1 MQSWLNDIYK
11 LLRSDMIASALLMI
25 EQNIDPKCYDLK
37 KRCDSLFFVCKQYYS
52 YSDKSFGSSI
62 ISNVLSLADDV
73 SMGQVHPK
81 SLESDA
87 LNELLKSDDFRT
99 IGSAS
104 NDTALSEVF
113 SAIVYSRPLSNSN
126 ISNIQDIFFSDS
138 NLDAFS
144 RDVITYALL
153 IRCLRS
159 FDSQIFYVLL
169 SIGTPVA
176 YVAVAALY
184 VVYAERISIDEKLSY
199 ECDTLEGNSSFIYA
213 LFYIYV
219 SSRTIPVAD
228 DFHNNLLPK
237 LLRQNMEIL
246 KNHNPD
252 DLESSG
258 MVKYMECF
266 NELNK
271 KGIDVYYDTFRQMKF
286 FPFFTEPA
294 HWFFSLDFRYHLI
307 AGEFPAEVENISRAL
322 GRSSICD
329 SDRYSLLFT
338 MKGADMTS
346 VSSMLSSYGINKAD
360 ELVEQLDDRE
370 DWQGHGTV
378 STNELVRFSVMNLF
392 RFFKLSRDTMGAK
405 SPFDFRS
412 TDSPLFTSLLS
423 LADRNAVASLLYEAD
438 DWDSALLF
446 WHDIS
451 DSLLDNDFEIYRKTG
466 YCFEQCGKYAEAA
479 GEYNKYDI
487 ISPDDLWNLRHLA
500 NAFYLDGNYFSS
512 LRIYERLLTLSP
524 DDVETLSRLSSLH
537 LSFGHPDKAK
547 PFAYKLEYLHPD
559 NDEYSYML
567 GRCLLFLDERD
578 EAYKYFSKIEEVPR
592 NILLSAFC
600 KYELLDKVVP
610 DMLAL
615 IGISDFVQLL
625 SDPDVS
631 PYLNSEILRRINI
644 IILNNHN

>member
-1 MQSWLNDIYK
+1 MQSWLKDIYK
-11 LLRSDMIASALLMI
+11 LICSDMMASALVVI
-25 EQNIDPKCYDLK
+25 EQNIDSMCYDLK
-37 KRCDSLFFVCKQYYS
+37 KRCDNLFFLCKQYYT
-52 YSDKSFGSSI
+52 YSDKSYGSSI
-62 ISNVLSLADDV
+62 KSDVLSLADDV
-73 SMGQVHPK
+73 LMGQFHPK
-81 SLESDA
+81 SLEPDA
-87 LNELLKSDDFRT
+87 LNELLKSDDFRN

-104 NDTALSEVF
+104 NDTALSEIF

-126 ISNIQDIFFSDS
+126 ICNIEDIFSPDS
-138 NLDAFS
+138 NLDVFS

-159 FDSQIFYVLL
+159 FDSQIFHVLL
-169 SIGTPVA
+169 SICTPVA
-176 YVAVAALY
+176 YVAVAVLY
-184 VVYAERISIDEKLSY
+184 VVYAERISIDEKLTS
-199 ECDTLEGNSSFIYA
+199 ECVSLEGNSLFIHA
-213 LFYIYV
+213 LFYIYA

-237 LLRQNMEIL
+237 LLKQNMEIL
-246 KNHNPD
+246 KNHNPE

-258 MVKYMECF
+258 MVKYMERF

-286 FPFFTEPA
+286 FPFFTDPA

-307 AGEFPAEVENISRAL
+307 AGEFSAEVENISRAL

-338 MKGADMTS
+338 MMGADMTS
-346 VSSMLSSYGINKAD
+346 VSSMLSSFGINKAD
-360 ELVEQLDDRE
+360 ELAEQLDDRE
-370 DWQGHGTV
+370 DWQGYGTV
-378 STNELVRFSVMNLF
+378 SANELVRFSVMNLF
-392 RFFKLSRDTMGAK
+392 RFFHLSRDTMGAK
-405 SPFDFRS
+405 SPFDFLS
-412 TDSPLFTSLLS
+412 ADSPLFTSLIP

-451 DSLLDNDFEIYRKTG
+451 DSLLDIDSEIYRKTG

-479 GEYNKYDI
+479 EEYNKYDI

-500 NAFYLDGNYFSS
+500 NAYYLDGNYFSS
-512 LRIYERLLTLSP
+512 LRIYERLLSLSS
-524 DDVETLSRLSSLH
+524 DDVETLSRLSSLQ
-537 LSFGHPDKAK
+537 LSLGHPDKAK
-547 PFAYKLEYLHPD
+547 PFAYKLVYQHPD

-567 GRCLLFLDERD
+567 GRCLLSLDERD

-592 NILLSAFC
+592 NMLLSAFC
-600 KYELLDKVVP
+600 KLELLDKVVP
-610 DMLAL
+610 DLLKL

-625 SDPDVS
+625 RDTDVS
-631 PYLNSEILRRINI
+631 PYLNPEILRLINI
-644 IILNNHN
+644 IILENHN